1 MIKAF
6 IPLVVLILSIG
17 CIKTAEQ
24 VEREKKVENISGQM
38 SDTQGL
44 VANLLTQL
52 KSMQS
57 QLDKMNGKIEE
68 IEHRQGQMTPENI
81 SRLNESVN
89 LLKTQQET
97 DSVQLLQIQ
106 NELKEQRAFL
116 EKVTTS
122 LSSVKTNNES
132 SAKSSKK
139 KSVKE
144 DVAKALGLIRKK
156 RFKEAKDQLE
166 AFIDNEDLTPGD
178 KNKVLHGLGIIEFF
192 NGSPEK
198 AMVYFSKIYTKYPKA
213 SLAPSSLLYI
223 GRSLGKMGKKDESKQ
238 AFQKVIED
246 YGGTKEANE
255 AKNEL

>member
-1 MIKAF
+1 M
-6 IPLVVLILSIG
+6 
-17 CIKTAEQ
+17 
-24 VEREKKVENISGQM
+24 
-38 SDTQGL
+38 
-44 VANLLTQL
+44 
-52 KSMQS
+52 
-57 QLDKMNGKIEE
+57 
-68 IEHRQGQMTPENI
+68 
-81 SRLNESVN
+81 
-89 LLKTQQET
+89 
-97 DSVQLLQIQ
+97 
-106 NELKEQRAFL
+106 
-116 EKVTTS
+116 
-122 LSSVKTNNES
+122 
-132 SAKSSKK
+132 
-139 KSVKE
+139 
-144 DVAKALGLIRKK
+144 AKALGLIRKK